1 MADIT
6 QRSFFKSL
14 VLFLLEDVQ
23 EDSQESVLDLYT
35 RWSQKNHLVI
45 KDPKTAL
52 WTLEYF
58 ARTRNF
64 SREALRNAAVIDGF
78 LAPSKTD
85 PGNIN

>member
-35 RWSQKNHLVI
+35 RWSQKNH
-45 KDPKTAL
+45 PKTAL

-78 LAPSKTD
+78 LAPSKAD